1 MPVPSDDELARNL
14 ARGLCPRPR
23 QVRLTTGRLPLPP
36 VLTWAGPD
44 EVGDALTIL
53 TERLA
58 PALDVVRTTQQ
69 PPRRAL
75 EDEDLEG
82 TADQPRTGAEEPFS
96 PTDTPPTSPGVTTP
110 TPSDTG
116 VVTDSADIPPG
127 SVSPA
132 DPTLIVDLDPTL
144 ATEAYHIDID
154 SQIHLTAGS
163 SQGAR
168 WAVQTLLQLL
178 TPWVYGPGPLALEQL
193 WLPQGI
199 VDDEPRHPWRG
210 AHLDVC
216 RHFLPASFIM
226 DFLDVLAMHKL
237 NRLHLHLTDDQ
248 GWRLPVP
255 EWPRLTTV
263 GAWRPGTVRG
273 HQPPPDENDCDDVAV
288 HDNVPHGGAYTAD
301 ELRAIDERAR
311 LLGITVVP
319 EVDLPGHTES
329 VVAAYPEL
337 GCLGQDDHPA
347 PITHPRTAFGISE
360 HHINLTDDA
369 LRLCR
374 DALDAVMEIFPT
386 SPIHIGGDECPG
398 HEWFRH
404 EPTRER
410 LAGLGITGP
419 HEAQAWFER
428 QICDHVTGAGRE
440 VIAWD
445 EVLEAGA
452 PPEVTVMVWRDA
464 DDLARAAQLGHD
476 VVAAPARH
484 TYLDHGISAGPQAP
498 VTIDAPL
505 TMDDVAGL
513 HDVLAAVDSPH
524 LLGGQFQLW
533 TEYLRTPAQV
543 EDAAFPRGTSI
554 AEQLWT
560 NEPARPI
567 AELEAQTRRL
577 TAMAVNWHR

>member
-1 MPVPSDDELARNL
+1 MSVPPDDELARNL

-23 QVRLTTGRLPLPP
+23 QVSLTAGRLPLPP

-44 EVGDALTIL
+44 EMGDALTIL

-58 PALDVVRTTQQ
+58 PALDVVRTTPH
-69 PPRRAL
+69 PPQRVL
-75 EDEDLEG
+75 EDGDPEG
-82 TADQPRTGAEEPFS
+82 MSFLGVEEPLS
-96 PTDTPPTSPGVTTP
+96 PTDTTPTSPGVI
-110 TPSDTG
+110 SL
-116 VVTDSADIPPG
+116 G
-127 SVSPA
+127 SVPPTA
-132 DPTLIVDLDPTL
+132 PTLIVDLDRTL
-144 ATEAYHIDID
+144 ATEAYHIEID
-154 SQIHLTAGS
+154 SQVHLTVGS
-163 SQGAR
+163 PQGAR

-178 TPWVYGPGPLALEQL
+178 NPWVYGPGPLSLEQL

-199 VDDEPRHPWRG
+199 ITDEPRHPWRG

-216 RHFLPASFIM
+216 RHFLPASFVM

-288 HDNVPHGGAYTAD
+288 HDNVPHGGAYTTD

-311 LLGITVVP
+311 LLGITIVP

-337 GCLGQDDHPA
+337 GCLELDETESGHPE

-374 DALDAVMEIFPT
+374 DALDAVMRIFPT

-404 EPTRER
+404 GPTRER
-410 LAGLGITGP
+410 LAKLGITRP

-428 QICDHVTGAGRE
+428 RICDHVTGAGRE

-445 EVLEAGA
+445 EVLESNV
-452 PPEVTVMVWRDA
+452 PPEITVMVWRDA
-464 DDLARAAQLGHD
+464 DDLAKAAQLGHD
-476 VVAAPARH
+476 VIAAPARH
-484 TYLDHGISAGPQAP
+484 TYLDHGISTGPQAP

-513 HDVLAAVDSPH
+513 HDVMAAVDSPH

-560 NEPARPI
+560 GEPARPI
-567 AELEAQTRRL
+567 AELTAQTHRL
-577 TAMAVNWHR
+577 TAMGVNWHR